1 MKRHEESPLKMSGI
15 HANLGSYYLTIIHP
29 GRNRAQLPNQ
39 LSAKK
44 TLMKQLMPTYSSS
57 PINFG
62 EIGLGNLTNTHLATP
77 TSSSLCPMWTLVS
90 SSMFPPI
97 PSSSCLTPVIV
108 QVTCSSSP
116 QASVSHQEKLPLPQA
131 LGRLRQ
137 SWSEGCSQICSAS
150 KERRGHT

>member
-1 MKRHEESPLKMSGI
+1 MSGI
-15 HANLGSYYLTIIHP
+15 LAYLGSCYLTIIHP
-29 GRNRAQLPNQ
+29 GCNRAQLPNQ
-39 LSAKK
+39 LPAKNI
-44 TLMKQLMPTYSSS
+44 LMKQLIPTYSSS
-57 PINFG
+57 PNHFWKIWL
-62 EIGLGNLTNTHLATP
+62 ENLTNTHLATP